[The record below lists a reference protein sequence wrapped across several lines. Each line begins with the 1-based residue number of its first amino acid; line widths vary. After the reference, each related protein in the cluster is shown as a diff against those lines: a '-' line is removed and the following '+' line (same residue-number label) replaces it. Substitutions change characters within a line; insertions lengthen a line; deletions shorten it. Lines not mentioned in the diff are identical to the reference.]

1 LVIKFSVI
9 SDPNPSHI
17 HKRHHSRDHDPEVT
31 GVSGDLLRNRVKM
44 RRGEQFNMKINI
56 LAWGSLVWKPD
67 TFRTAREF
75 QPNGPPLPVEFS
87 RISGDGRLTLVIDEV
102 NGTPCETYTAVS
114 AFGGLISASENLRVR
129 EGMKSTKGIGF
140 IDMSNNTQS
149 RTAVRRHPAA
159 VDKIRT
165 WIIANGECAAIW
177 TALAS
182 NFHEPEKA
190 NKPFSVDAAI
200 QYLRALEAKKIA
212 CALDYIRRAPSEIQT
227 PVRQAV
233 SELWP

>member
-1 LVIKFSVI
+1 MKFLLDTNIILGIEDNRPIDSTFSLLARRCSEHAIK
-9 SDPNPSHI
+9 
-17 HKRHHSRDHDPEVT
+17 
-31 GVSGDLLRNRVKM
+31 L
-44 RRGEQFNMKINI
+44 
-56 LAWGSLVWKPD
+56 
-67 TFRTAREF
+67 
-75 QPNGPPLPVEFS
+75 
-87 RISGDGRLTLVIDEV
+87 
-102 NGTPCETYTAVS
+102 
-114 AFGGLISASENLRVR
+114 
-129 EGMKSTKGIGF
+129 F
-140 IDMSNNTQS
+140 IDSAS

-233 SELWP
+233 SELWPEI